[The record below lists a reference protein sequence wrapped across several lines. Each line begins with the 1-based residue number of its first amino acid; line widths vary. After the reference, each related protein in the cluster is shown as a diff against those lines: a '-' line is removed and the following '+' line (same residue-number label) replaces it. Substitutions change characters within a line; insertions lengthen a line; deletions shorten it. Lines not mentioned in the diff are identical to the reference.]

1 MVNIGKENEREQ
13 IRNAI
18 KDLWELLTEEQKSY
32 LMKFVSLQR
41 FKKNE
46 SIYHE
51 GDTPEYLFCLA
62 KGKVKIFKEGIGGQ
76 RIAPGQNLKL
86 QVLRVTNI
94 VLPLPL
100 LTQRLSV

>member
-46 SIYHE
+46 FIYHE
-51 GDTPEYLFCLA
+51 GDTP
-62 KGKVKIFKEGIGGQ
+62 
-76 RIAPGQNLKL
+76 
-86 QVLRVTNI
+86 
-94 VLPLPL
+94 
-100 LTQRLSV
+100 

>member
-46 SIYHE
+46 FIYHE
-51 GDTPEYLFCLA
+51 DDTPEYLFCLA
-62 KGKVKIFKEGIGGQ
+62 KGKVKIFKEGIGGRHQ
-76 RIAPGQNLKL
+76 DSTHGKTRFL
-86 QVLRVTNI
+86 
-94 VLPLPL
+94 
-100 LTQRLSV
+100 RLSCRFCG